1 MHICDKGGE
10 DPNNGDLLLAT
21 TWALTQPCLQVHV
34 KTHYTGEKGD
44 TTNEELAVLSHNND
58 RAEISGEGGT
68 KPH

>member
-44 TTNEELAVLSHNND
+44 TTNEELAV
-58 RAEISGEGGT
+58 
-68 KPH
+68 